1 MTAQTSC
8 IGLIADNSSTHFLY
22 RRQTPY
28 KAMSLGL
35 RKFWLCMCRGPLTTQ
50 PSNVKEMKAGSNL
63 EECTEHSGITPL
75 LGRALS
81 LPGKH
86 MLAHQGLLLVNS
98 REPSPNSCGAL

>member
-8 IGLIADNSSTHFLY
+8 IGLIADNFSTHFLY